1 MNINEM
7 VTFMNSVWSPWTSGK
22 PYKFDSVVDTNTV
35 LTRQNES
42 IYKQAQNTN
51 DENDMEIK

>member
-1 MNINEM
+1 M

-22 PYKFDSVVDTNTV
+22 PYKFDSVVNTNTV
-35 LTRQNES
+35 LTRKNES

-51 DENDMEIK
+51 NENDMEIK